1 MNINLSGPKWTRLS
15 VIMQSNPNEAVFRDS
30 LVRKFVPGIIR
41 VDLVREDMRYF
52 LGETSNAEG
61 KKME

>member
-1 MNINLSGPKWTRLS
+1 
-15 VIMQSNPNEAVFRDS
+15 MQSNPNEAVFRDS